1 MQFDFDFDLNSFF
14 SNYVA
19 IGMTLS
25 IVLVIILGLI
35 WFNFK
40 DKITEGFVK
49 DSSSS
54 SSTSSSS
61 SSKEVE
67 ILFFYTDWCP
77 HCKTAKPEWE
87 GVKQD
92 KDGTVKNGYTL
103 RFKDINCSQESAD
116 IDTMMKTYNVEGYP
130 TIKVVKDSDVIDY
143 DAKPSRD
150 TITEV
155 LNTVI

>member
-1 MQFDFDFDLNSFF
+1 MSFDFDLDLNSFF

-19 IGMTLS
+19 IGVTLS
-25 IVLVIILGLI
+25 IVLVVILGLI
-35 WFNFK
+35 WYNFK
-40 DKITEGFVK
+40 NKITEGFVTPSLTTDK
-49 DSSSS
+49 
-54 SSTSSSS
+54 

-87 GVKQD
+87 SVKTD
-92 KDGTVKNGYTL
+92 MDGTVVNGSTL

-130 TIKVVKDSDVIDY
+130 TIKIVKDSDILDY

-150 TITEV
+150 TITEFI
-155 LNTVI
+155 NTVI